1 MTFSPSLETITKRQ
15 ILLLL
20 LRVWIFS
27 PHTALFIAWNNGAS
41 VGQQRIVLFMHPYPA
56 QCLHL
61 LVLAAL
67 CCWLLARKWG
77 LCCCMEQ
84 GRSEDERWQPDS
96 QITSASLENSV
107 DISLYF
113 KGCLEFQ
120 ELGPG
125 ARAGAYTSILAI
137 PILLLR
143 SNAAPEEGRSLVQ
156 ASDTDFNSG
165 SRADW
170 LEKFG
175 QVSWPLWISFI
186 RSSAERGY
194 SWGAV
199 EFRDVVLCYD

>member
-20 LRVWIFS
+20 LRVWIFF

-41 VGQQRIVLFMHPYPA
+41 VGQQRIALFMHPYPA

-67 CCWLLARKWG
+67 CCWLLARKSS
-77 LCCCMEQ
+77 LCCWMEQ
-84 GRSEDERWQPDS
+84 GRSENERWQPDS
-96 QITSASLENSV
+96 QITSASLANSV

-125 ARAGAYTSILAI
+125 VRAGACASLHSSHPYPPAI
-137 PILLLR
+137 IQC
-143 SNAAPEEGRSLVQ
+143 SSV
-156 ASDTDFNSG
+156 
-165 SRADW
+165 RA
-170 LEKFG
+170 
-175 QVSWPLWISFI
+175 
-186 RSSAERGY
+186 
-194 SWGAV
+194 
-199 EFRDVVLCYD
+199 